1 MSLTIREQIPPIEG
15 LTVPIDLPAEH
26 LDTIRATV
34 AKVAELTARASAC
47 NPVALN
53 QFAREV
59 FQRHAR
65 GEIDLAQ
72 AVAIAAI
79 CGHSDLQR
87 REISEK
93 LVSAILVE
101 EQAARASASPAV
113 ISAFQLKTDE
123 LRRRTAAIEAREQE
137 DSELAGIDYQPSETA
152 KRMRSTFEHSLER
165 LRALRDRGELPSK
178 AELRSLAE

>member
-1 MSLTIREQIPPIEG
+1 MTINQFIPPIEG
-15 LTVPIDLPAEH
+15 LVIPIDLPEEH
-26 LDTIRATV
+26 QAAIRTAM
-34 AKVAELTARASAC
+34 AKVNELTARASAA
-47 NPVALN
+47 NPVSLG
-53 QFAREV
+53 QLAREV
-59 FQRHAR
+59 FQRHAK
-65 GEIDLAQ
+65 GEINLPSAIG
-72 AVAIAAI
+72 IAAI

>member
-1 MSLTIREQIPPIEG
+1 MPLTIKEHVPPIEG

-26 LDTIRATV
+26 RDTIRIAV

-65 GEIDLAQ
+65 GEIDLAE
-72 AVAIAAI
+72 AVAIAALV
-79 CGHSDLQR
+79 GHSDMQR
-87 REISEK
+87 REISER
-93 LVSAILVE
+93 LVAAIVVE
-101 EQAARASASPAV
+101 ENAARSAASPAV
-113 ISAFQLKTDE
+113 VAAFTLRTDE
-123 LRRRTAAIEAREQE
+123 LRRRVAAIEAREQE
-137 DSELAGIDYQPSETA
+137 DAEVVGIPFEPSETCR
-152 KRMRSTFEHSLER
+152 RMKATFLHQLER
-165 LRALRDRGELPSK
+165 LREIRDHGALPSK